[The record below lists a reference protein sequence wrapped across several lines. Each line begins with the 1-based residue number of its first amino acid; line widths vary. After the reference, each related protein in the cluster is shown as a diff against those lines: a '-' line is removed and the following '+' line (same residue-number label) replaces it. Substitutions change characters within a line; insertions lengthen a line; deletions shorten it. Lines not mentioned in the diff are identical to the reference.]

1 MSTDIIIVLAIIG
14 VALILFIW
22 ERFSIDTVAILVMFA
37 FVASGV
43 LTPEEGFAGFINPAV
58 ITIAAMFVVSAAVFK
73 SGALD
78 RIGSL
83 LTQTGRRNYTLFLL
97 TLMLLTGLLSAF
109 INDTAVVALLM
120 PVALKV
126 ARETG
131 ISPSRILMP
140 LSFGALMGGA
150 CTLIGTSTN
159 IMVSGIA
166 QEAGLE
172 PFGMFELTRG
182 GVFFLVVG
190 IVYMLVTSHWLLPKR
205 SNPSQM
211 IDEYNLGAYL
221 TEISIPEGSD
231 FIGKSVNELPVFT
244 DNGVEPIQLI
254 RGDQVY
260 NYFDILPLRQGDIL
274 KIQCELSHLN
284 KLRELD
290 DIEMEPTRKFTDEDL
305 TQGTSRLFEVVVP
318 PNSPIVGSSLSKLNF
333 RTVYEA
339 VVLAIRSRSG
349 EVLHQKLNKSTL
361 SAGDVL
367 LLKAEHDKVKDLAD
381 KSHIIII
388 SEYDEQRFSFWRM
401 IPVLLIGAAAI
412 ATAAMGIAS
421 ISLTAPLAVLLLIM
435 LQRITPEEAYQSID
449 WKVIFM
455 IGGVLSM
462 GMALE
467 KTGASDLMGDAIV
480 KTLGQ
485 FGPRVVLSGFFAISF
500 LMTNIMSNNATAALL
515 APIAIAT
522 AASLGVDPLP
532 LLVAVTFAASLSF
545 MTPMGYQTNTMIY
558 APGNYRFK
566 DYLRVGTPLNILF
579 WILATFILPWL
590 YPF

>member
-1 MSTDIIIVLAIIG
+1 MTPDIIIVLAIIG

-22 ERFSIDTVAILVMFA
+22 ERFSIDTVSILVMFA
-37 FVASGV
+37 FVASGI
-43 LTPEEGFAGFINPAV
+43 LTPEEGFSGFINPAV
-58 ITIAAMFVVSAAVFK
+58 ITIAAMFVISAAVFK

-78 RIGSL
+78 RVGAL
-83 LTQTGRRNYTLFLL
+83 LTRTGKRNYTLFLL
-97 TLMLLTGLLSAF
+97 TLMLMTGLMSAF

-172 PFGMFELTRG
+172 PFSMFELTRG

-190 IVYMLVTSHWLLPKR
+190 IVYMVIAGNWLLPKR
-205 SNPSQM
+205 TNPSQM
-211 IDEYNLGAYL
+211 IDEYDLGAYL
-221 TEISIPEGSD
+221 TEISIPEHST
-231 FIGKSVNELPVFT
+231 FIGKSINELPLFSA
-244 DNGVEPIQLI
+244 NGLEPIQLI
-254 RGDQVY
+254 RGEQVF
-260 NYFDILPLRQGDIL
+260 NYFDILPLRKGDIL
-274 KIQCELSHLN
+274 KIQCDLSELK

-290 DIEMEPTRKFTDEDL
+290 DIDMEPTKKFTDEDL
-305 TQGTSRLFEVVVP
+305 TQGSSRLFEVVIP

-333 RTVYEA
+333 RTVYDA

-349 EVLHQKLNKSTL
+349 EVLHQKLNRATL

-367 LLKAEHDKVKDLAD
+367 LLKAEYNKVKDLAHQN
-381 KSHIIII
+381 HIIII
-388 SEYDEQRFSFWRM
+388 SEYEERRFSFRR
-401 IPVLLIGAAAI
+401 ILPVLLIAAAAI
-412 ATAAMGIAS
+412 ATAAAGLAS

-435 LQRITPEEAYQSID
+435 LRRITPEEAYQSID

-462 GMALE
+462 GLALE
-467 KTGASDLMGDAIV
+467 KTGASALMGDFIV
-480 KTLGQ
+480 NSLGQ
-485 FGPRVVLSGFFAISF
+485 LGPRAVLSGFFAISF
-500 LMTNIMSNNATAALL
+500 LMTNVMSNNATAALL

-522 AASLGVDPLP
+522 AASLGVNPLP

-558 APGNYRFK
+558 TPGNYRFK
-566 DYLRVGTPLNILF
+566 DYLRVGTPLNLLF